1 MKYQVS
7 FDLSTFGENNE
18 DYQYLEEA
26 IHKVTKD
33 NKQNLDV
40 MRQEKWFKRVFD
52 MVTFSN
58 KKSIRMSEQI
68 SSVAQAQDI
77 LIEILKRLSNT
88 DAKIDEMI
96 LNNTKNIE
104 SLYDYTEVLALKVK
118 QLLNKVISGIDKE
131 LNIND
136 LNNNEKIILSSILQ
150 EAATTFNE
158 TSQDQKE
165 FADKTL
171 RYLGVSNS
179 DVEVEKAIES
189 IDSTSTKK
197 VILQILLEYG
207 FLSNK
212 DFVLNNE
219 FENLV
224 DYFDFGNK
232 TVRSIKEKIK
242 EIYNFRG
249 IEGFTWFT
257 NFEEEYTNYF
267 DFELDNKEEIVVEDS
282 DAISSYG
289 VKNLESLEE
298 VIIEKE
304 IEIPYGETLKYN
316 NSRLIIK
323 DKIIVKGELIITNSF
338 IDITED
344 FKAIKV
350 EEGKVLINQSNVV
363 SPVLYENEDV
373 VPSFI
378 DNNDYRAMFHTYEAN
393 ITIERSVFDIGIS
406 FNKSDYDSLINI
418 KNTQFLNILGETAY
432 INCKNLFVEN
442 SEFLRQFITAET
454 IKEHIESY
462 DNDEYYY
469 TAIFK
474 SEIVEG
480 KNNIFKEIYKIFENS
495 ERISDSN
502 SKYYNCKE
510 IYNRADDSTS
520 IQNVIFENCT
530 SIFTTINNGILLNL
544 NFNNCKSIFTHS
556 HNIQI
561 KGCIFDKTIYIGD
574 IASGLKFNE
583 CIFQN
588 IVFHE
593 SNRIANLKQGFINFD
608 ILKESESSAV
618 SRCTFKN
625 IDLDDNYLIK
635 ARIIEKPSKYFYIRV
650 ENNRF
655 ININSNND
663 DIIKLCDEY
672 QQKLTRRWITESVGT
687 ERDNIFE

>member
-242 EIYNFRG
+242 EIYNLRG

-373 VPSFI
+373 VPSFM

-480 KNNIFKEIYKIFENS
+480 KNNIFKEIYRIFENS

-510 IYNRADDSTS
+510 IYNNADDSAS
-520 IQNVIFENCT
+520 IQNVIFENCE
-530 SIFTTINNGILLNL
+530 SIFLSINNGILLNL
-544 NFNNCKSIFTHS
+544 NFSNCKAILTGVT
-556 HNIQI
+556 NTEI
-561 KGCIFDKTIYIGD
+561 KECVFNRTIYIVN
-574 IASGLKFNE
+574 ASHGLKFSE
-583 CIFQN
+583 CIFKD
-588 IVFHE
+588 ITFIE
-593 SNRIANLKQGFINFD
+593 PNRISSLKQGLMDFSVFKKN
-608 ILKESESSAV
+608 EPSEI

-625 IDLDDNYLIK
+625 INLEDNYLVTTS
-635 ARIIEKPSKYFYIRV
+635 IIEKPSKYFFISV
-650 ENNRF
+650 VDNKF

-663 DIIKLCDEY
+663 DIIKLWDEY
-672 QQKLTRRWITESVGT
+672 QQKLTRRWVTESVGI
-687 ERDNIFE
+687 ERDNIVE

>member
-242 EIYNFRG
+242 EIYNLRG

-363 SPVLYENEDV
+363 SPVLYENENV
-373 VPSFI
+373 VTSFM

-454 IKEHIESY
+454 IKEYIESY

-480 KNNIFKEIYKIFENS
+480 RNNIFKEIYRIFENS

-510 IYNRADDSTS
+510 IYNNADDSAS
-520 IQNVIFENCT
+520 IQNVIFENCE
-530 SIFTTINNGILLNL
+530 SIFLSINNGILLNL
-544 NFNNCKSIFTHS
+544 NFSNCKAILTGVT
-556 HNIQI
+556 NTEI
-561 KGCIFDKTIYIGD
+561 KECVFNRTIYIVN
-574 IASGLKFNE
+574 ASHGLKFSE
-583 CIFQN
+583 CIFKD
-588 IVFHE
+588 ITFIE
-593 SNRIANLKQGFINFD
+593 PNRISSLKQGLMDFSVFKKN
-608 ILKESESSAV
+608 EPSEI

-625 IDLDDNYLIK
+625 INLEDNYLVTTS
-635 ARIIEKPSKYFYIRV
+635 IIEKPSKYFFISV
-650 ENNRF
+650 VDNKF

-663 DIIKLCDEY
+663 DIIKLWDEY
-672 QQKLTRRWITESVGT
+672 QQKLTRRWVTESVGI
-687 ERDNIFE
+687 ERDNIVE